1 LIKLYEVKIKY
12 ELDDDEKKLVIK
24 ENIEQFPELENIDI
38 DNLKSEELPYFPP
51 LEGTFHIGEYNFFN
65 ATIVAEEKSND
76 MFPNGVELISVIEL
90 EEINICNWPEEEC
103 PYCAADEAAPEDV
116 LEFTC
121 TCGEE
126 IRVADNGWKNIE
138 CLKCGKVINRNDLI
152 GSHGN
157 YTLVDVNDREDDDS
171 EE

>member
-1 LIKLYEVKIKY
+1 LIKLYEIKIKY
-12 ELDDDEKKLVIK
+12 NLDDDEKKFAIK
-24 ENIEQFPELENIDI
+24 ENIEEFPELMDVDI
-38 DNLKSEELPYFPP
+38 DSLKSEDLPYFPP
-51 LEGTFHIGEYNFFN
+51 LEGTFHIGEYDFLN
-65 ATIVAEEKSND
+65 ATIIAKEKSNQ
-76 MFPNGVELISVIEL
+76 MFQNGVEIISVLEL
-90 EEINICNWPEEEC
+90 EEMNICNWPEEEC

-138 CLKCGKVINRNDLI
+138 CLSCGKIINRNDLI

-157 YTLVDVNDREDDDS
+157 YTLVDVGNEEDNS